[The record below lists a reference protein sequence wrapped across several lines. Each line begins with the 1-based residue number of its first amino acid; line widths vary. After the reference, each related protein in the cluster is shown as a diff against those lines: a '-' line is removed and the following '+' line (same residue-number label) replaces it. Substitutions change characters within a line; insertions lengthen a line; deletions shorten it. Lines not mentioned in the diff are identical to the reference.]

1 MGTCP
6 DAQAVLNRLLRVLY
20 RSLPVYLAE
29 VRPWGDKDGETAQV
43 VELVAADQLRLAQR
57 VAEAIHAFG
66 GRVEPGS
73 FPVEFTSKHD
83 LGLEYLLKVVVE
95 HLRRDAAEVEACV
108 AELACEPHLR
118 SLAEEALGNTRGHLE
133 TLREMMHDEK

>member
-20 RSLPVYLAE
+20 RSLPVYLDE
-29 VRPWGDKDGETAQV
+29 VRPWGDEAGETAQV
-43 VELVAADQLRLAQR
+43 IELVAADQLRLAQR

-73 FPVEFTSKHD
+73 FPIEFTAKHD
-83 LGLEYLLKVVVE
+83 LDLDYLLKDIVE
-95 HLRRDAAEVEACV
+95 HFRRDVAGIEACV

-118 SLAEEALGNTRGHLE
+118 SLAEEALGNARGHLE
-133 TLREMMHDEK
+133 TLREMTGVGC